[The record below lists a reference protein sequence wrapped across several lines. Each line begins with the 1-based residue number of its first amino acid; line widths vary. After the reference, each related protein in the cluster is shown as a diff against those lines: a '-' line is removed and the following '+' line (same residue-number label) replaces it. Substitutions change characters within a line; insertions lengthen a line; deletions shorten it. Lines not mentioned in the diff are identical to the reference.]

1 MSGGKPQKNPIEDVL
16 ELIRGAFVLH
26 TRGYNV
32 PKPLEPT
39 SNFARLYTH
48 VRQGAE
54 QKLARPVAASQSI
67 TSLPFFKMAQNIV
80 I

>member
-48 VRQGAE
+48 
-54 QKLARPVAASQSI
+54 
-67 TSLPFFKMAQNIV
+67 TTDHSLTNFHTVLRNFF
-80 I
+80 